1 MPEVLG
7 VVPLVER
14 GPLVFAR
21 FRGRALFLSAVDAL
35 SAAGAEPI
43 MVLVGPG
50 DLSRAEHELAA
61 YPAVELVEG
70 PAEHTRVAD
79 AASASQVAV
88 IHDPLC
94 PLVSAPALRRMLR
107 SREPATV
114 TLCVLALVDSVKAVR
129 EGFVEESLDRDS
141 LRVLSSP
148 LIMPADLL
156 REVPDLGA
164 TLSRPTALAEWL
176 DGRSAVHLALAPLM
190 SQRAEDLSSLAVL
203 ELIDP
208 GVPAVDEA

>member
-1 MPEVLG
+1 MPDVLG
-7 VVPLVER
+7 VVPLVDR
-14 GPLVFAR
+14 GPIVFAR

-61 YPAVELVEG
+61 YPAVELVEC
-70 PAEHTRVAD
+70 PAEHTRVVD
-79 AASASQVAV
+79 VASASQMAV

-94 PLVSAPALRRMLR
+94 PLVSAPSLRRILR
-107 SREPATV
+107 SWEPATV
-114 TLCVLALVDSVKAVR
+114 TLCGLPLVDSVKAVR

-148 LIMPADLL
+148 VIMPPDLL

-164 TLSRPTALAEWL
+164 TLSRPTALTEWL
-176 DGRSAVHLALAPLM
+176 DGRSAVHVALAPPM
-190 SQRAEDLSSLAVL
+190 SQRAEDISSLAVV
-203 ELIDP
+203 ELMDP
-208 GVPAVDEA
+208 GAPAVDRA